1 MSECQKVLFAS
12 LFNTTQN
19 HFAVMKPFKTIHLS
33 L

>member
-1 MSECQKVLFAS
+1 MSECQKVLFAF

-19 HFAVMKPFKTIHLS
+19 LFAFMKPFKTFHLS